1 LKNHMTLNGKSIY
14 IKSFGKGDPI
24 VFLHGGPGGSHEFFL
39 PFAERLGEDHT
50 VILYDQAGCGMSGAA
65 EGDRYSIQDEVENL
79 EALRQALG
87 LNRMRLFGESWG
99 SMLALSYAAQYPSHV
114 EKIMLTAA
122 IGLTNE
128 AYATFKTEL
137 LQKVGT
143 FKKIRFMVNGMLH
156 TLGIN
161 RTRQTLNLLDPYY
174 VYSKDTLKKKKY
186 IPFNDVVQ
194 SKISKDIEE
203 SYNLLP
209 YVKTL
214 SSIPIMIAQGSHDI
228 LTPHHMVDLFKAHL
242 PHVEIEEIGES
253 GHWTILEQPGEM
265 AMMTRT
271 YFRNS
276 GCEFRGTDFNAS
288 SN

>member
-1 LKNHMTLNGKSIY
+1 LKKYMTLNGKSIY
-14 IKSFGKGDPI
+14 VKSFGKGDPI

-39 PFAERLGEDHT
+39 PFAEMLAEDHT
-50 VILYDQAGCGMSGAA
+50 IILYDQAGCGMSGVV
-65 EGDRYSIQDEVENL
+65 EGNLYSIQDEVENL
-79 EALRQALG
+79 EAMRQALG
-87 LNRMRLFGESWG
+87 LERIHLFGESWG
-99 SMLALSYAAQYPSHV
+99 SMLALSYAVQYPSHV
-114 EKIMLTAA
+114 EKIILTAA

-128 AYATFKTEL
+128 AYTTFKLEL
-137 LQKVGT
+137 LNKVGT

-156 TLGIN
+156 NLGIN
-161 RTRQTLNLLDPYY
+161 RTKQILNLLDPYY
-174 VYSKDTLKKKKY
+174 VHFKDTLKKKKY

-214 SSIPIMIAQGSHDI
+214 SSIPILVAQGSHDI
-228 LTPHHMVDLFKAHL
+228 LTPLHMNDLFKTHL

-265 AMMTRT
+265 AMVTRT
-271 YFRNS
+271 FLRNS
-276 GCEFRGTDFNAS
+276 VCEFRGADLEAT